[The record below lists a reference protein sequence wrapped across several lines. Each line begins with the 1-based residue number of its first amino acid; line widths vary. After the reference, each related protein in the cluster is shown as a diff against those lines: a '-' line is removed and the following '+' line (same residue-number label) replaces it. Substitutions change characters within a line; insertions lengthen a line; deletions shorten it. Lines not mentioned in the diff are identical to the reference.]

1 MKTGQFPAGSPLP
14 PINPKPPEEPIPQ
27 KNQRQQQQQQQQQ
40 QRSYKDFIDQTEFIN
55 KKTGERFD
63 MNDPEQKNEYLRQQ
77 GKKYRTSKQKEDPR
91 GGGSGGGSGGS
102 GGGKGGSGGGGLS
115 NTGGPLAPR
124 GGDLDKP
131 KEPKGSVVSNSLEKV
146 KNFAKR
152 NPVAALATYDLG
164 KGVLG
169 KILKVKSLAPGV
181 RGGTVG
187 RRSARG
193 GGGL

>member
-1 MKTGQFPAGSPLP
+1 
-14 PINPKPPEEPIPQ
+14 
-27 KNQRQQQQQQQQQ
+27 
-40 QRSYKDFIDQTEFIN
+40 
-55 KKTGERFD
+55 

-91 GGGSGGGSGGS
+91 GGGSGGGKGGS
-102 GGGKGGSGGGGLS
+102 GGGKGGSGGGGLV
-115 NTGGPLAPR
+115 
-124 GGDLDKP
+124 KP
-131 KEPKGSVVSNSLEKV
+131 KEPKGSLVSNSLEKV